1 MCSCRLLRI
10 NPRAARAWCPWWRR
24 TAGQVDQP
32 KRHQWIMPCF
42 PSGEKT
48 QVKAVSRVRG
58 TARPV
63 AANRQVG
70 AMRGS
75 GATGWIMRTEGNL
88 SYFR

>member
-1 MCSCRLLRI
+1 MPPSPDQSARGARLVSLV
-10 NPRAARAWCPWWRR
+10 AANRR
-24 TAGQVDQP
+24 SSRSAEAPLVD
-32 KRHQWIMPCF
+32 HAVL

-75 GATGWIMRTEGNL
+75 GGTGWIMRTVGNL